1 MRSIERSALQ
11 VPGYILDLEL
21 TNAAEDEIDKIPVD
35 AYRSLWCL
43 ARIEGKPADISFW
56 DVSDDVVVSRA
67 DLRQQLLERVPDEAR
82 RAATSPEIPVDDD
95 SGVTVVIC
103 TRDRPEGL
111 RVTLESLR
119 VQSDLDFR
127 VIVVDNGSPAAG
139 TAQVAAELALPGWE
153 YTTEP
158 TPGLS
163 RARNKGLA
171 GVQTRIV
178 AWMDDDEVADRQW
191 IHRIK
196 QGFAH
201 PSRPVAVAGVIMP
214 RELKHESQVRFEQY
228 GGFNKGRGLAPEI
241 LKAGTPS
248 VVSPLYPLPTFGPGG
263 NMAFLT
269 ENLRAIGGF
278 DPCLGAGTR
287 THGCEEIRVFSQLLS
302 DGETVLHWP
311 PAIIWHTHRSN
322 MATLEKQFYGFSAG
336 LSALYAS
343 TIRSNPSAVFEI
355 LRLIPYAW
363 RDLKGSNEG
372 NVRSGHLPADFPTEL
387 RKVWVR
393 GLLAG
398 APMYVYEAVRNGRRD
413 PARSTHR
420 AKAGNNASGT

>member
-1 MRSIERSALQ
+1 MRRVERSALQ
-11 VPGYILDLEL
+11 IPGLILDLEL
-21 TNAAEDEIDKIPVD
+21 VNAAEDESDKISVD

-43 ARIEGKPADISFW
+43 ARIEGSPVDISFW
-56 DVSDDVVVSRA
+56 DVADDVVISRA
-67 DLRQQLLERVPDEAR
+67 DLRQQLLARVPDEAR
-82 RAATSPEIPVDDD
+82 RAAVRPEVPLED
-95 SGVTVVIC
+95 SDVTVVIC

-119 VQSDLDFR
+119 RQTDPDFR
-127 VIVVDNGSPAAG
+127 VVVVDNGSPAAG
-139 TAQVAAELALPGWE
+139 TAQVAAEVALPGWE

-171 GVQTRIV
+171 QVQTRIV
-178 AWMDDDEVADRQW
+178 AWMDDDEVADPQW
-191 IHRIK
+191 MHRIK
-196 QGFAH
+196 QGFGH
-201 PSRPVAVAGVIMP
+201 PSHPVAVAGVIMP

-228 GGFNKGRGLAPEI
+228 GGFNKGRGLQPEV

-269 ENLRAIGGF
+269 EKLRAIGGF

-287 THGCEEIRVFSQLLS
+287 THGCEEIRVFSQLLM
-302 DGETVLHWP
+302 DGEAVLHWP
-311 PAIIWHTHRSN
+311 PAIIWHTHRN
-322 MATLEKQFYGFSAG
+322 TMMTLQTQFYGFSAG

-343 TIRSNPSAVFEI
+343 TIRSRPSAVFEI

-363 RDLKGSNEG
+363 RDLRGGNEG
-372 NVRSGHLPADFPTEL
+372 NVRSGHLPDDFPAEL

-398 APMYVYEAVRNGRRD
+398 APMYVYEAVRNGRRK
-413 PARSTHR
+413 PAPSSHR